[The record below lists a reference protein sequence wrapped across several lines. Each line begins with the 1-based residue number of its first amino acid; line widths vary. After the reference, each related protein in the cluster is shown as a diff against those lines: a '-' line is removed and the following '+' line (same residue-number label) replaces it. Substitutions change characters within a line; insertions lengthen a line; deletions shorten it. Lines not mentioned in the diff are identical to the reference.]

1 MSVQPVSFVNTNN
14 LSRINFGN
22 QNVQNINPNNTT
34 QLYPQDSVEIDGK
47 KKGFSNGQKLRI
59 GFGMAALPAKALSF
73 RGKIGAAQEGVV
85 KLAEHI
91 DFVPAKTI
99 QEAIEFAKT
108 KLGVKN
114 YDDSM
119 SLDVMNWVNEGLTN
133 INNVRKCKAKLFD
146 TIRYDC
152 NSCYLCYVDNNIE
165 EPKLGAILNISKK
178 HTKKMGKDIN
188 LSIDFCIDNNI
199 LYRDENKK
207 ILLKPFYNCGK
218 ISDHFIEKLNK
229 FNDNPSSFSL
239 IDRVEL
245 NEYFNSIWNK
255 RVNFFESPY
264 LNLKQILK
272 NESIQETLLAHS
284 KLPDL
289 KQIERLPALQQK
301 NVLED
306 IINNYIDLDHG
317 IHLDYP
323 AVNTLE
329 IIYHENG
336 HLEHHL
342 KIGKDKFLSMGK
354 LDECMYN
361 LGKIS
366 DITFDFILN
375 DEKQQIAKSISN
387 YASESPLEFVAEV
400 YKKLINKVL
409 GGKEQIPDDVM
420 KLYNEYGGPTI

>member
-1 MSVQPVSFVNTNN
+1 MSIQPLGFANAKSLN
-14 LSRINFGN
+14 RINFGN
-22 QNVQNINPNNTT
+22 KNINSNYTT
-34 QLYPQDSVEIDGK
+34 QPYPQDSVEINVK
-47 KKGFSNGQKLRI
+47 KKVFSNAQKLRI

-73 RGKIGAAQEGVV
+73 CGKIGAAQEGVV

-91 DFVPAKTI
+91 DFTPAKTT

-133 INNVRKCKAKLFD
+133 INNVRKGKAKLFD
-146 TIRYDC
+146 TIRYDLI
-152 NSCYLCYVDNNIE
+152 NSSYLCYVDNNIE

-178 HTKKMGKDIN
+178 HTKKMGKYIN

-218 ISDHFIEKLNK
+218 VSDHFIEKLNK

-245 NEYFNSIWNK
+245 NEYFNLIWNK
-255 RVNFFESPY
+255 RVNFFKSPY

-289 KQIERLPALQQK
+289 KQIEKLPALQRK

-306 IINNYIDLDHG
+306 IINNYIDLDQG

-354 LDECMYN
+354 LEECMYN

-366 DITFDFILN
+366 DITFDFIFN
-375 DEKQQIAKSISN
+375 VKKQEIANSISN

-400 YKKLINKVL
+400 YKKLINKAL
-409 GGKEQIPDDVM
+409 GGKEQISDDVM
-420 KLYNEYGGPTI
+420 KLYNEYGGPAI